1 MKIVARNSKITL
13 AKHTQPMIY
22 QYQMD
27 KDIDAEK
34 SDYFEPID
42 GGIRFIMSSPSSLI
56 TRTWYDI
63 ADDTAFSDI
72 SLTRFDYTK
81 HNDQI
86 KEQFHAQYKNFVG
99 IVSEYYLQKDD
110 VVMIS
115 KPDFSTEELCDIFV
129 HFRTPS
135 YCSTWKQ
142 FIRKDYPDT
151 PPVVPEDAVMAVV
164 QFQQNKYCFLLKTGT
179 GVQKYTS
186 GSKVSLAL
194 GRNLCLADSKN
205 IYTGEIGFHHNRVV
219 IYSQL
224 KEGSATYGNRM
235 ALDENTILLGKDK
248 GYIEFK
254 PVSLPQT
261 DRSFHLVSITKGG
274 VKLEIFDDNS
284 GRWEQLDKNGSTQ
297 SLKGGRILRLRAK
310 MEFGSAIYDLYVE

>member
-1 MKIVARNSKITL
+1 MKIIARSNGTPLS
-13 AKHTQPMIY
+13 KHTQPVIY
-22 QYQMD
+22 QYQLD
-27 KDIDAEK
+27 KDINAER
-34 SDYFEPID
+34 SDYFEQID
-42 GGIRFIMSSPSSLI
+42 GGIRFIMSRPSSLI

-81 HNDQI
+81 HNNQV
-86 KEQFHAQYKNFVG
+86 KEQFYAQYKNFVG
-99 IVSEYYLQKDD
+99 IVSEHCLQRDD
-110 VVMIS
+110 IVMIS
-115 KPDFSTEELCDIFV
+115 KPDFSTEALCDIFV

-142 FIRKDYPDT
+142 FILKDYPNT
-151 PPVVPEDAVMAVV
+151 PPVVPEDAVMAAV
-164 QFQQNKYCFLLKTGT
+164 QFQQNNCSFLLNTGT

-186 GSKVSLAL
+186 GSRVSLAL

-205 IYTGEIGFHHNRVV
+205 IYTGEIGLHNNRVV
-219 IYSQL
+219 IFSQL
-224 KEGSATYGNRM
+224 KEGCTAYDNRM

-254 PVSLPQT
+254 PISLPQT
-261 DRSFHLVSITKGG
+261 NSSFHLVSITKGG

-284 GRWEQLDKNGSTQ
+284 GRWEQLDTHESTQ
-297 SLKGGRILRLRAK
+297 SLKGGRILRLRAN